1 MLSDSA
7 LSGKPVAFCWSQSD
21 EPVCTKKP
29 SSRSS
34 AFGERG
40 NTLASRSAPKAA
52 SDARFAELASAVLEE
67 HSVPHV
73 GRFVLFASG
82 RVRCVLADRNIVE
95 TRLGVRRLRPLL
107 LAQRTRA
114 LECTH
119 SAALR
124 RTSVLSERGSY
135 NSTAPH
141 KQLATL
147 LSDSKIDVHLL

>member
-7 LSGKPVAFCWSQSD
+7 LSAKPVPFCWSQSD

-34 AFGERG
+34 ALGERG
-40 NTLASRSAPKAA
+40 NTSRPAPKAA
-52 SDARFAELASAVLEE
+52 SGARFAELASAVLEE

-119 SAALR
+119 SAALLR
-124 RTSVLSERGSY
+124 ASVLSDRGSN
-135 NSTAPH
+135 NSTAPQR
-141 KQLATL
+141 QLPTL
-147 LSDSKIDVHLL
+147 LSESEIDVH